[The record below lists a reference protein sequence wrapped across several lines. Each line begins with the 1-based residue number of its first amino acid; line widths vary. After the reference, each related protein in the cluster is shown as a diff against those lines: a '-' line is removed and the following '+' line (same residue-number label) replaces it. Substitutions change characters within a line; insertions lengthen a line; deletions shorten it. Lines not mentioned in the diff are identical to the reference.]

1 MNSQMHL
8 WAKGFFFPFGLN
20 QQVVRSGIQVR
31 ISDDGLAT
39 RTVPVVGEA
48 FQFVNNFIFI
58 GCHVVGS
65 GKFNA
70 EHGLVCVQGDLLG
83 MA

>member
-1 MNSQMHL
+1 MNSQMYL
-8 WAKGFFFPFGLN
+8 RAKGFFFPFGLN

-31 ISDDGLAT
+31 ISDDGLAA